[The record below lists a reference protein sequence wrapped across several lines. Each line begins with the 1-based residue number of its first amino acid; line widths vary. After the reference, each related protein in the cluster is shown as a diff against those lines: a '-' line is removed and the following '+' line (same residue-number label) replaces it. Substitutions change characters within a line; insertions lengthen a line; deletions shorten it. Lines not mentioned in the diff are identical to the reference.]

1 MAYEALFAETVLLRG
16 HRGDQIDAY
25 LARPVGV
32 ASCPGVVV
40 IHHMPGWDGPTK
52 EIVRRFAHHGYAAI
66 SPNLHFREG
75 KATPEENSASVRAAG
90 GMPDDRTMGDVQGAI
105 DTLRALP
112 YLNGRVGVIGYCSGG
127 RQSYLAACTLRGL
140 DAAIDC
146 YGGGVVAKPE
156 ELTPRQPVAPIEF
169 TGELQCPLLGLFGVE
184 DTRPSPEDT
193 ARTEQALQKFGKTYE
208 FHTYPNA
215 GHAFFAV
222 DRPQYRQAA
231 AIDGWHKV
239 FAFYGKHLRP

>member
-1 MAYEALFAETVLLRG
+1 MAYEALFAETVHLRG
-16 HRGDQIDAY
+16 HQGDQIDAY
-25 LARPVGV
+25 LARPFG
-32 ASCPGVVV
+32 AGPYPGVVV

-52 EIVRRFAHHGYAAI
+52 EIARRFAHHGHVAT

-75 KATPEENSASVRAAG
+75 KATPEENSASIRAAG

-105 DTLRALP
+105 DYLRALP
-112 YLNGRVGVIGYCSGG
+112 YQNGRVGVIGYCSGG
-127 RQSYLAACTLRGL
+127 RQAYLAACTLRGL

-169 TGELQCPLLGLFGVE
+169 TKDLRCPLLGLFGIE
-184 DTRPSPEDT
+184 DTRPSPEDVAKT
-193 ARTEQALQKFGKTYE
+193 DQALKQHGKVYE
-208 FHTYPNA
+208 FHTYDGA

-222 DRPQYRQAA
+222 DRPQYRQPAA
-231 AIDGWHKV
+231 VDGWKKV
-239 FAFYGKHLRP
+239 FAWFEQYLR

>member
-1 MAYEALFAETVLLRG
+1 MAYEALFAETVFMRG
-16 HRGDQIDAY
+16 HQGDQIDGY
-25 LARPVGV
+25 LARPVSV
-32 ASCPGVVV
+32 ASCPGVAV

-52 EIVRRFAHHGYAAI
+52 EIARRFAHHGYAAI

-75 KATPEENSASVRAAG
+75 KDTPEANSASIRAAG
-90 GMPDDRTMGDVQGAI
+90 GMPDDRTMGDVHGAI
-105 DTLRALP
+105 DYLRALP
-112 YLNGRVGVIGYCSGG
+112 YLNGRVGGIGYCSGG
-127 RQSYLAACTLRGL
+127 RQSYLAACTLRGI

-146 YGGGVVAKPE
+146 YGGGVAAKPE
-156 ELTPRQPVAPIEF
+156 ELTARQPVAPIEF
-169 TGELQCPLLGLFGVE
+169 TRDLRCPLLGLFGAE
-184 DTRPSPEDT
+184 DTRPSPDDT

-231 AIDGWHKV
+231 AIDGWQKV
-239 FAFYGKHLRP
+239 FAFFDKHLR

>member
-1 MAYEALFAETVLLRG
+1 MAYEALFAETVLLGG

-105 DTLRALP
+105 DYLRALP

-208 FHTYPNA
+208 FHTYPSA

>member
-1 MAYEALFAETVLLRG
+1 MAYEALFAETVRMRG
-16 HRGDQIDAY
+16 HQGDQIDAY

-32 ASCPGVVV
+32 VPCAGVVI

-52 EIVRRFAHHGYAAI
+52 EIARRFAHHGYAAI

-75 KATPEENSASVRAAG
+75 KATPEENSASIRAAG
-90 GMPDDRTMGDVQGAI
+90 GMPDDRTMSDVQGAI
-105 DTLRALP
+105 DSLRTLP

-127 RQSYLAACTLRGL
+127 RQSYLAACTLHGI

-156 ELTPRQPVAPIEF
+156 QLTPRQPVAPVEF
-169 TGELQCPLLGLFGVE
+169 TRDLQCPLLGLFGAE
-184 DTRPSPEDT
+184 DTRPSPADT
-193 ARTEQALQKFGKTYE
+193 ALTEQALQKFGKTYE
-208 FHTYPNA
+208 FHTYENA

-231 AIDGWHKV
+231 AIDGWQKV
-239 FAFYGKHLRP
+239 FAFFGKHLR

>member
-1 MAYEALFAETVLLRG
+1 MAYEALFAETVLLGG

-105 DTLRALP
+105 DYLRALP

-193 ARTEQALQKFGKTYE
+193 ARTEQALQKFGKTYD